1 MTHQETFMRKNQINL
16 TVSAAALMIGIAGVA
31 TPAHATDAIY
41 GGGGTLAAKIYRQI
55 FNCYATPVFGSTLP
69 NTVEGATT
77 PFPAGLPTTECSTV
91 AGSPIPYKAPFN
103 ATAATVEFLY
113 APVGSGG
120 GLNGFTTNLASNLG
134 TPATSNAVAFT
145 TSAHSAYPY
154 PALDFA
160 SSDAAMTTTQIAA
173 IGKSNGL
180 AAIQVPSFATPISLP
195 FNPGA
200 GFTYSKSSSYKTPVG
215 GSSQLRLS
223 ITSVCGI
230 FTGKITNW
238 DNSQITID
246 NNHVKV
252 ATAPITVYVR
262 ADGSGTSAIF
272 SNWLVIN
279 CAKTKYPVASGFTI
293 STTPAWPA
301 KFEKVAGSGGMA
313 NAISTSPYSIGYVS
327 PDYVQP
333 VVSTGPVAANVINP
347 LGEGMPPSAAATAA
361 ALTDSNLK
369 APTTLAAAKWGQ
381 PINDTLAT
389 DSTTATNFPKNA
401 YPIVGFTFLDFYQ
414 CYSATSRH
422 NPRVANELKYF
433 FDNFY
438 LSASSAEM
446 TLLLTNDGFA
456 RPSSTFLAG
465 ERSLISQISYTG
477 TLNGVKGSAACNAS
491 GVVGVD
497 G

>member
-1 MTHQETFMRKNQINL
+1 MRKHQINL
-16 TVSAAALMIGIAGVA
+16 TVSAAALMIGIAGAA

-69 NTVEGATT
+69 NSVEGATT
-77 PFPAGLPTTECSTV
+77 PFPASLPTTECSTV
-91 AGSPIPYKAPFN
+91 AGSPAPYKAPFN

-145 TSAHSAYPY
+145 TSAYSAYPY

-200 GFTYSKSSSYKTPVG
+200 GFHYSTSATYKKPAG

-223 ITSVCGI
+223 TTSVCGI

-238 DNSQITID
+238 DDTQIKID
-246 NNHVKV
+246 NGHVRV
-252 ATAPITVYVR
+252 AKEPITVYVR

-293 STTPAWPA
+293 STTPAWPSS
-301 KFEKVAGSGGMA
+301 FQKVSGSGGIA
-313 NAISTSPYSIGYVS
+313 SAVSTTAYSIGYVS

-333 VVSTGPVAANVINP
+333 VVSTGPEAANVINP
-347 LGEGMPPSAAATAA
+347 WGEALPPSASATAQ
-361 ALTDSNLK
+361 ALTDTNLK
-369 APTTLAAAKWGQ
+369 APTSLAAYNWGQ
-381 PINDTLAT
+381 PINDTLAK
-389 DSTTATNFPKNA
+389 DSTTKTNFPKTA
-401 YPIVGFTFLDFYQ
+401 YPIVGFTFLDFYE
-414 CYSATSRH
+414 CYSATSTS

-433 FDNFY
+433 FDYFY
-438 LSASSAEM
+438 LSGSSSEVK
-446 TLLLTNDGFA
+446 LLLSNNGFA
-456 RPSSTFLAG
+456 RPSSAFLAG